1 MLVFADDALAG
12 IALLANDVAEDAALF
27 FVVVVPA
34 VVDLFADAAGN
45 DGEGDEL

>member
-12 IALLANDVAEDAALF
+12 VALLANDVAEDAALF

-34 VVDLFADAAGN
+34 IVDFFADAARA
-45 DGEGDEL
+45 DGKSD